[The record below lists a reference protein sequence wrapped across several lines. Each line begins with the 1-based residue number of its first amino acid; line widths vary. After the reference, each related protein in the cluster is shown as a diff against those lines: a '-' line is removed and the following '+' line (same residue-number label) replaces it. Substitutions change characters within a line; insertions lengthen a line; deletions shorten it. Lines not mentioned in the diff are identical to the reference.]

1 MVHSLKKPGQCG
13 YSHATL
19 NYFLSLLG
27 NPSALLCIPHGEL
40 CCWVKEGW
48 GGVRFVQT
56 LLGFQ
61 LPSKM
66 PSKIFSKAAE
76 DPAGPAE
83 KALAV
88 LSGASIPGIKL
99 CGRHAVCPF

>member
-1 MVHSLKKPGQCG
+1 M
-13 YSHATL
+13 
-19 NYFLSLLG
+19 
-27 NPSALLCIPHGEL
+27 
-40 CCWVKEGW
+40 GW
-48 GGVRFVQT
+48 AGVRFVQT

-76 DPAGPAE
+76 DPAE
-83 KALAV
+83 ETLAV